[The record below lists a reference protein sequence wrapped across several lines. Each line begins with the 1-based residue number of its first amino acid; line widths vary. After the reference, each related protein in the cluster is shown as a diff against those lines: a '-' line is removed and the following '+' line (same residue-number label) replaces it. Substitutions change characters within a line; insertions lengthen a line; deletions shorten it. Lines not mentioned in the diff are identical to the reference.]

1 VLATSAFNVIKD
13 GWLAAPGVVFRG
25 LLKEYG
31 LSETLEHVLWVEPFA
46 CEQLSDV
53 DLGEGIHAHRLLAVP
68 IFEEERQFLVAE
80 GYDALEKRFA
90 DAELEYFNLE
100 RPSLV

>member
-13 GWLAAPGVVFRG
+13 GWLAAPGVVFPG

-46 CEQLSDV
+46 YEQLSDV
-53 DLGEGIHAHRLLAVP
+53 DLGEGIHAHWLLAVP
-68 IFEEERQFLVAE
+68 ISEEERRFLVAE